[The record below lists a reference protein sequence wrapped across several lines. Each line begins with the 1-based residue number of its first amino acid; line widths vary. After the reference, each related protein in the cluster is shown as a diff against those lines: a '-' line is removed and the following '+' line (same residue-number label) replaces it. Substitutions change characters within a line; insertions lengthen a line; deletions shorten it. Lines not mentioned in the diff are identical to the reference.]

1 LIGGKRTT
9 LNLEV
14 FDVKDIQA
22 QIKSSLITCGTLVL
36 VTIAFMAIP
45 ALESIR
51 GTIAATIG
59 LSAGTLW
66 IPVAAII
73 VLAIFGTQ
81 KYLSASVAKPL
92 GDLARHVRE
101 GESSNYK
108 FTRRARNQEE
118 ISLKGYI
125 ESHDQKISE
134 VKEERDELEKEL
146 KIARDERDIA
156 LSINNRQT
164 TEIAELDRVQKKLRV
179 ESQTL
184 AAAKQVLESALE
196 TERKTK
202 VGREVKMRAEEIY
215 SQVEKAVSEASARA
229 IWIPN
234 LLSQIETPTTL
245 INDLS
250 KRLESNW
257 NELSL
262 SRLSE
267 EISKIREQS
276 DLQRSLLEKVDP
288 GGLLPVETEQRSRP
302 VETPKEEPAVP
313 QPGEM
318 LIGDDIPFEAN
329 DSSGETEDD
338 EHSKEIVN
346 FIESIAEVEKKEV
359 EKKPSFSL
367 KPVSPEENFDTKPDE
382 DTEEVEILSTEID
395 TEKTAELALD
405 DESSEEEPVEAV
417 SQAHAD
423 PETLSA
429 LQALV
434 FELVNDYSQEVE
446 KISVEADFSDDLD
459 VEVDEELL
467 ESVLSNLLEI
477 AIYQWKEGSVKLRV
491 SRKDNQITFAVDSKG
506 KPLSYGELDDSQ
518 TNRIASAL
526 DRKIDVDMP
535 SEGELR
541 MRYRYVAEET

>member
-1 LIGGKRTT
+1 M
-9 LNLEV
+9 
-14 FDVKDIQA
+14 KDIQS

-36 VTIAFMAIP
+36 AVIAFMAIP
-45 ALESIR
+45 ALGSARE
-51 GTIAATIG
+51 TIAATIG

-66 IPVAAII
+66 IPVIALI
-73 VLAIFGTQ
+73 VLAMFGTQ
-81 KYLSASVAKPL
+81 KYLSTSVGKPL

-134 VKEERDELEKEL
+134 VREQRDELEKEL

-164 TEIAELDRVQKKLRV
+164 TEIAELDRIQKKLRV

-184 AAAKQVLESALE
+184 AAAKEVLESTLE

-234 LLSQIETPTTL
+234 LLNQIETPTTL
-245 INDLS
+245 INNLS
-250 KRLESNW
+250 KRLETNW

-276 DLQRSLLEKVDP
+276 DLQCSLLKTVDP
-288 GGLLPVETEQRSRP
+288 EGLLPVEIERRSP
-302 VETPKEEPAVP
+302 VETPKEEPAAS

-318 LIGDDIPFEAN
+318 LIGDDIPFSSNQGSN
-329 DSSGETEDD
+329 DQEDD
-338 EHSKEIVN
+338 VHSKEIVE
-346 FIESIAEVEKKEV
+346 FIESIAEVEKQGV
-359 EKKPSFSL
+359 EQKPSFKL
-367 KPVSPEENFDTKPDE
+367 EPVSPEEALETKSDK
-382 DTEEVEILSTEID
+382 D
-395 TEKTAELALD
+395 TEKVEVLSSEVDNEKTVELALD
-405 DESSEEEPVEAV
+405 DGSSREEPVEIV
-417 SQAHAD
+417 SEEHPD
-423 PETLSA
+423 PATLSA

-446 KISVEADFSDDLD
+446 KISVEADFCDDLD

-506 KPLSYGELDDSQ
+506 KPLSYGEMDDSQ

-541 MRYRYVAEET
+541 MRYRYVTEET

>member
-1 LIGGKRTT
+1 M
-9 LNLEV
+9 
-14 FDVKDIQA
+14 KDIQA
-22 QIKSSLITCGTLVL
+22 QIKSSLIICGTLVL

-45 ALESIR
+45 ALESVR
-51 GTIAATIG
+51 ETIADTIG

-66 IPVAAII
+66 IPVSVLI

-81 KYLSASVAKPL
+81 KYLSASVAKPI

-108 FTRRARNQEE
+108 FTRRAKNQEE

-134 VKEERDELEKEL
+134 VKEQRDELEKEL

-288 GGLLPVETEQRSRP
+288 GGLLPIETEHRKP
-302 VETPKEEPAVP
+302 VETPKEEPVGA

-318 LIGDDIPFEAN
+318 LIGDDVPFEAN
-329 DSSGETEDD
+329 NSSDDPEDD
-338 EHSKEIVN
+338 AHSKEIVE
-346 FIESIAEVEKKEV
+346 FIESIAEVEKKDV
-359 EKKPSFSL
+359 EKKPSFALES
-367 KPVSPEENFDTKPDE
+367 VSPEEDLNTKSDE
-382 DTEEVEILSTEID
+382 DTEEVEILSSEIE

-405 DESSEEEPVEAV
+405 EDSTEGEPVEIV
-417 SQAHAD
+417 SQAHTD

-506 KPLSYGELDDSQ
+506 KPLAYGEMDDSQ
-518 TNRIASAL
+518 SNRIASAL

-541 MRYRYVAEET
+541 MRYRYVTEET